1 MGWMVGAMCACIPSY
16 FGASL
21 LVVEGAPDYPET
33 DRYWRV
39 VSAHRVTYLGIAPTL
54 IRGLMRYGDAEVA
67 RHDLSALRV
76 TCSGGEAW
84 TEAPW
89 RWFFRHVCRE
99 RVPFLNIVGGT
110 EVGGCNFMGT
120 VHHPLRPGSFGLACL
135 GGGVDIVDEHGA
147 SAAPGQVGE
156 LVLRHPNIG
165 MTKSVWGDD
174 ERYLD
179 TYWRTLPG
187 MWVHGDFAMRDE
199 DGLYYVLGRSDDTI
213 KVSGKRVGPAEI
225 ETLLTGT
232 GKVSEAAV
240 VGVADPV
247 KGSAIVCVCVAMPG
261 VATDAALAAELAAA
275 VVAGMGASYRPREV
289 LLVDDLPKTRNMKV
303 MRRVVRALYQGQD
316 PGDLSSLVN
325 PEAVAALRGRL
336 TLVR

>member
-1 MGWMVGAMCACIPSY
+1 
-16 FGASL
+16 
-21 LVVEGAPDYPET
+21 
-33 DRYWRV
+33 
-39 VSAHRVTYLGIAPTL
+39 
-54 IRGLMRYGDAEVA
+54 
-67 RHDLSALRV
+67 
-76 TCSGGEAW
+76 
-84 TEAPW
+84 
-89 RWFFRHVCRE
+89 
-99 RVPFLNIVGGT
+99 
-110 EVGGCNFMGT
+110 
-120 VHHPLRPGSFGLACL
+120 
-135 GGGVDIVDEHGA
+135 
-147 SAAPGQVGE
+147 
-156 LVLRHPNIG
+156 
-165 MTKSVWGDD
+165 
-174 ERYLD
+174 
-179 TYWRTLPG
+179 
-187 MWVHGDFAMRDE
+187 MRDE